1 MTAATDVR
9 GSWFSSGYYGHYR
22 SKSRNDFVCEYR
34 QIAKPVPPKRFLN
47 RARQPTAKHV
57 FSHHDNRES
66 FLDSALYFEQQ
77 YNAAIYGFTG
87 LGRKRVPNE
96 TYNFKQDFITWMP
109 EREFT
114 ERSRPLCSTYRVDF
128 KVSGGKSNQIP
139 VPIPIPVPQIIIKR
153 PKTSFDG
160 VPTSTYRYAHSEGG
174 PNKPT
179 IDASNNESVKLS
191 LLNRKNRCMSAK
203 PIRYRE
209 TVASCLNWVSSPR
222 APVKSATQTDGF
234 MPHPPAPTSEGERQV
249 TFHQEPTQTAPV
261 RETTQ
266 VIADPPKLAW
276 TAPVPTTVATCE

>member
-1 MTAATDVR
+1 MTAATDVV
-9 GSWFSSGYYGHYR
+9 GSWFSSGYYGHFR

-66 FLDSALYFEQQ
+66 FLDSALYFEQ
-77 YNAAIYGFTG
+77 G

-128 KVSGGKSNQIP
+128 KYSGKSNGNQIP
-139 VPIPIPVPQIIIKR
+139 VPIPVPVPQIIIKR

-179 IDASNNESVKLS
+179 IDASNNESLKLS
-191 LLNRKNRCMSAK
+191 LLNRKNRAMSAK

-209 TVASCLNWVSSPR
+209 TVASCLNWVASPR
-222 APVKSATQTDGF
+222 APTKSATQTDGF
-234 MPHPPAPTSEGERQV
+234 MPHPPAPTSEGDRQV
-249 TFHQEPTQTAPV
+249 TFHREPIQTAPV

-266 VIADPPKLAW
+266 VITDPPKLAW
-276 TAPVPTTVATCE
+276 TAPVQTTEVATCE